1 MNSEQETCC
10 RQGGLYKFP
19 WAHLLVCFF
28 LAIVLFSCSGEK
40 PLDLGYFTKVGD
52 LSLSSDGSQILFTGC
67 GHKDYRNCTIYRFD
81 RNAGTLYRYIPR
93 DERIEV
99 IGGRYTSNSM
109 RLAFVVIP
117 ITKEDKRRYDD
128 MQIALI
134 NQDGTGYTQL
144 TKGRGMKVAYMLSV
158 DGKTLVYCR
167 GKERKSGK
175 TMASDFDFY
184 KLDLATNKETQLT
197 NLAFY
202 GVSDPY
208 FTPDGKYVVF
218 EGDSPLRLPYTNNID
233 IVKQF
238 REDYKQKYKENII
251 LKYPLDGSGIDK
263 EPVPMFTFDENPKGS
278 PIMPSGIVVS
288 GSKNPMMTEDGS
300 IWFEGRVAPHGVIGY
315 YRRFP
320 NEKTIELSRELLGL
334 SPKKFPLQMTITP
347 DGHWLAILIEN
358 RKNTGHSLGRT
369 IQILDTTMGKCC
381 ELPVP
386 ATAENIL
393 IK

>member
-28 LAIVLFSCSGEK
+28 LGIILFSCSGEK

-67 GHKDYRNCTIYRFD
+67 GHKDYRKCTIYRFD

-117 ITKEDKRRYDD
+117 ITKEDKRQYDD

-144 TKGRGMKVAYMLSV
+144 TKGRGMKVGYKFSP
-158 DGKTLVYCR
+158 DEKTLVYFR

-175 TMASDFDFY
+175 TMASDFDLY

-202 GVSDPY
+202 GVSIPY

-218 EGDSPLRLPYTNNID
+218 EGDSPLRLPRTDNVD
-233 IVKQF
+233 VVKQF
-238 REDYKQKYKENII
+238 SEDYKQKYKENII
-251 LKYPLDGSGIDK
+251 LKYPLDGSGIDR
-263 EPVPMFTFDENPKGS
+263 EPVPMFTFGIGS
-278 PIMPSGIVVS
+278 RGPIV
-288 GSKNPMMTEDGS
+288 TRDGS
-300 IWFEGRVAPHGVIGY
+300 VWFEGISRGIRY
-315 YRRFP
+315 CRR
-320 NEKTIELSRELLGL
+320 L
-334 SPKKFPLQMTITP
+334 P
-347 DGHWLAILIEN
+347 DGKIVELTYEQLGI
-358 RKNTGHSLGRT
+358 GRT
-369 IQILDTTMGKCC
+369 IFLLKMVIEPNGQWMAILYEERKSTGHVLKRWIGMYNVATTERS
-381 ELPVP
+381 ELAIP